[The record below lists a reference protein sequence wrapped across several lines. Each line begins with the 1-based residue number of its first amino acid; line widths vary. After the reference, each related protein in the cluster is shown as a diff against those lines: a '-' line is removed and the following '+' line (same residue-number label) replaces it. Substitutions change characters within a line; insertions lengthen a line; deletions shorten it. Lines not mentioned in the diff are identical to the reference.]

1 MKPKISL
8 PAATILFL
16 ILCNVQ
22 ETHAC
27 SCWPPPPPAQAF
39 AEAEAV
45 FMGKVESFE
54 LVENGARRL
63 ATISLIKIW
72 KGERSAVSEIY
83 TGANPAVCGYD
94 FQVGETHIIYAYKGE
109 AGRLVTGL
117 CERTAPLH
125 KATEDLKYLE
135 ALSFFPLTVGNSW
148 TFSHDQQDKI
158 SDTLRLDGK
167 LYYRFERFRGFPNAL
182 LRLAD
187 DGKLFIRTDTTES
200 TWLDFAANVEDQWP
214 VRGPTGEIEWTAT
227 LQSKTDTVRVP
238 AGTFSPCYRFYFKF
252 AGNDNDW
259 AEWYAPNVGPVKREL
274 IGFAYIEYPLERAVI
289 NGEELPTAVSD
300 EDRGG
305 AVRDFE
311 LEQSYPNPFVPASNN
326 TIAIRYHLAEAAAV
340 TLRIYDV
347 LGREIQTL
355 VERREPA
362 GERVATWNGIDARGN
377 KVPSG
382 IYFYR
387 LQAGNLVE
395 VKKIVLTQ

>member
-1 MKPKISL
+1 MNRRIFFFIVI
-8 PAATILFL
+8 ILAL
-16 ILCNVQ
+16 TSVDAQ
-22 ETHAC
+22 ETRAC

-39 AEAEAV
+39 AEADAV

-54 LVENGARRL
+54 FIENGNRRL
-63 ATISLIKIW
+63 AKISLVKIW
-72 KGERSAVSEIY
+72 KGDRHAVSDIY
-83 TGANPAVCGYD
+83 TGANSAACGYD
-94 FQVGETHIIYAYKGE
+94 FQIGETYIIYAYKGE
-109 AGRLVTGL
+109 AGRLQTGL

-125 KATEDLKYLE
+125 SATEDLKYLE
-135 ALSFFPLTVGNSW
+135 ALSFFPLSLGNLW
-148 TFSHDQQDKI
+148 TFSHDQEDKI
-158 SDTLRLDGK
+158 VDTLRIDGK

-182 LRLAD
+182 LRLSD
-187 DGKLFIRTDTTES
+187 DGKLFIRADTTEQM
-200 TWLDFAANVEDQWP
+200 WLDFAANVEDQWP

-238 AGTFSPCYRFYFKF
+238 AGTFSPCYRFYFEF

-289 NGEELPTAVSD
+289 NGKELPTSVSD

-305 AVRDFE
+305 VVRAFE
-311 LEQSYPNPFVPASNN
+311 LEQSYPNPFAPIGNN
-326 TIAIRYHLAEAAAV
+326 TIAIRYHLVEATAV

-362 GERVATWNGIDARGN
+362 GERLVMWNGIDARGN
-377 KVPSG
+377 NVPSG

-387 LQAGNLVE
+387 LQAGRHVE